1 MRKNQRRDA
10 YARYSRLITTGQRE
24 GKVTKGD
31 LGESYV
37 QGVNDAFDLI
47 YGEGGCG
54 GSRILTGMRHE

>member
-1 MRKNQRRDA
+1 MDETERRDA
-10 YARYSRLITTGQRE
+10 YARYSRLIATGQRE

-47 YGEGGCG
+47 YGEGWCD
-54 GSRILTGMRHE
+54 EA